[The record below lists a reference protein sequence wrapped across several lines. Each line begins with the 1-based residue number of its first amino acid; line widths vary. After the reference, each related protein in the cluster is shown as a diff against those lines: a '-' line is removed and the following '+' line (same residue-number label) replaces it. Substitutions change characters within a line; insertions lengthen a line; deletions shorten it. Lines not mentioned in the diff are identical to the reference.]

1 MHYLKRQKKY
11 QPILQMPHISIP
23 DDEFNKNEEAGEIK
37 KLRKETIELITARQE
52 GLRKLSKKNKVKE
65 LKKKIKIKK
74 KGKGGNF
81 AIDKEGKIILLRQIE
96 PESLLREFL
105 PIMGKQKGISL
116 ERGSESF
123 FPSL

>member
-1 MHYLKRQKKY
+1 
-11 QPILQMPHISIP
+11 
-23 DDEFNKNEEAGEIK
+23 
-37 KLRKETIELITARQE
+37 
-52 GLRKLSKKNKVKE
+52 LSKKNKVKE
-65 LKKKIKIKK
+65 LTKKIKIKK